1 MRIHLCG
8 NRLAAVVLAATLAGC
23 ASTSQKSATC
33 YHLDES
39 VEINI
44 GFCQAVRSG
53 NTLHISGTVGAGEM
67 SEATRKAY
75 DGLRRTLE
83 ANGLSF
89 ADVVKET
96 VYTTDMEEFKKAGGI
111 RKSYYG
117 TRFPAATWVE
127 VRRLFL
133 PQFVV
138 EIELTAEYPR

>member
-1 MRIHLCG
+1 MKPLGPLVAGI
-8 NRLAAVVLAATLAGC
+8 LAATLQGC
-23 ASTSQKSATC
+23 ASAPPAATC
-33 YHLDES
+33 YHLNES
-39 VEINI
+39 VETNI

-75 DGLRRTLE
+75 DNLRKTLE
-83 ANGLSF
+83 ANGLTF

-96 VYTTDMEEFKKAGGI
+96 VYTTDLEEFKKAGGI

-117 TRFPAATWVE
+117 ANLPAATWVE

-133 PQFVV
+133 PQLVV
-138 EIELTAEYPR
+138 EIEITAQYR

>member
-1 MRIHLCG
+1 MTPT
-8 NRLAAVVLAATLAGC
+8 RLLMAAIVAASLGGC
-23 ASTSQKSATC
+23 ATSSSQTSSC
-33 YHLDES
+33 YHLNET
-39 VEINI
+39 VETQI

-67 SEATRKAY
+67 NEATRKAY
-75 DGLRRTLE
+75 DNLRKTLE
-83 ANGLSF
+83 ANALTF

-96 VYTTDMEEFKKAGGI
+96 VYTTDIEAFKLAGGI

-117 TRFPAATWVE
+117 DKVPAATWVE

-138 EIELTAEYPR
+138 EIELTAQYR

>member
-1 MRIHLCG
+1 MRNPIDR
-8 NRLAAVVLAATLAGC
+8 NRLAVVAFAAMLAGC
-23 ASTSQKSATC
+23 ASTSQRATC

-39 VEINI
+39 VEVNI

-67 SEATRKAY
+67 AEATRKAY
-75 DGLRRTLE
+75 DNLRRTLE

-96 VYTTDMEEFKKAGGI
+96 VYTTDIEEFKRAGGI

-117 TRFPAATWVE
+117 ARLPAATWVE
-127 VRRLFL
+127 VRRLYL
-133 PQFVV
+133 PQFAV

>member
-1 MRIHLCG
+1 MAPTRAWQFF
-8 NRLAAVVLAATLAGC
+8 AALVVATLAGC
-23 ASTSQKSATC
+23 ASAPPTNSC
-33 YHLDES
+33 YHLNES
-39 VEINI
+39 VETTI

-67 SEATRKAY
+67 GEATRKAY
-75 DGLRRTLE
+75 DNLRKTLE
-83 ANGLSF
+83 ANGLTF

-96 VYTTDMEEFKKAGGI
+96 VYTTDIEAFKLAGGI

-117 TRFPAATWVE
+117 DKVPAATWVE

-138 EIELTAEYPR
+138 EIELTAQYR

>member
-1 MRIHLCG
+1 MKT
-8 NRLAAVVLAATLAGC
+8 LAALATAIMAASIGGC
-23 ASTSQKSATC
+23 ATSSPAPTC
-33 YHLDES
+33 YHLNES
-39 VEINI
+39 VETTI

-67 SEATRKAY
+67 QEATRKAY
-75 DGLRRTLE
+75 DNLRKTLE

-89 ADVVKET
+89 ANVMKET
-96 VYTTDMEEFKKAGGI
+96 VYTTDIEEFKKAGGI

-117 TRFPAATWVE
+117 DHFPAATWVE

-133 PQFVV
+133 PAFVV

>member
-1 MRIHLCG
+1 MRTHIY
-8 NRLAAVVLAATLAGC
+8 RLAAVVVAATLAGC
-23 ASTSQKSATC
+23 ASTSQKSTC

-39 VEINI
+39 VETNI

-67 SEATRKAY
+67 PEATRKAY
-75 DGLRRTLE
+75 DGLRKTLE

-117 TRFPAATWVE
+117 ARFPAATWVE
-127 VRRLFL
+127 VRRLYL